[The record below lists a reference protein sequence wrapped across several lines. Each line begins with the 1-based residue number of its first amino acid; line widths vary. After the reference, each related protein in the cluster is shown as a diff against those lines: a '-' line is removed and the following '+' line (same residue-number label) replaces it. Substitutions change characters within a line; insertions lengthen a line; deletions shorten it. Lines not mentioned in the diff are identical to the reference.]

1 MSHRVKRRRSV
12 WAVGSVAVVMS
23 LIGWAAIPAHAD
35 VVTNPNLITFAG
47 EGESTPYPSTL
58 TFTLAGLVTDVNVKL
73 HGLTHDLPADIDIL
87 LVGPGGQG
95 VVLMAD
101 TGSGFSLTG
110 VDLTFDDEAAS
121 SLPGATAITAGSYK
135 PTNLG
140 SFSGSATGSS
150 GNALSVFDG
159 ASPNGTWR
167 LFVFDDNNNA
177 THGSI
182 SGGWSL
188 DITRIAFGSVTP
200 PSGRAGD
207 IVTIAGSGF
216 TGASAVKFGGVPA
229 VAFTVDSDTQITATV
244 PVGAGSGPVS
254 VTSSNVSV
262 SVSSSTDFVVMHA
275 RAISI
280 ELKGHKALGT
290 VDVSDGFAAC
300 GSIVPV
306 KVQHLEHG
314 HWKAVAGAVTK
325 HDGSYKALGL
335 DDPGKY
341 RAVARKTTLSSGDV
355 CLKHISPTAR
365 A

>member
-1 MSHRVKRRRSV
+1 MSHRAKRRRSV
-12 WAVGSVAVVMS
+12 GALGSVVLVMS
-23 LIGWAAIPAHAD
+23 IIGWAAIPAHAT
-35 VVTNPNLITFAG
+35 VFANSNLITFAG
-47 EGESTPYPSTL
+47 EGESTPYPSTIGVSS
-58 TFTLAGLVTDVNVKL
+58 AGLVTDVNVKL

-101 TGSGFSLTG
+101 TGSGYALSGL
-110 VDLTFDDEAAS
+110 DLTFDDGATS
-121 SLPGATAITAGSYK
+121 SLPGASAITAGSYK

-140 SFSGSATGSS
+140 AFSEPTAGGPF

-177 THGSI
+177 TIGSI

-188 DITRIAFGSVTP
+188 DITTIAFGSFTP

-207 IVTIAGSGF
+207 IVTIAGTGF
-216 TGASAVKFGGVPA
+216 TGVTAVKFGGVPA
-229 VAFTVDSDTQITATV
+229 VAFTVGSDTQITATV
-244 PVGAGSGPVS
+244 PVGAVSGPVS
-254 VTSSNVSV
+254 VSSSNVN
-262 SVSSSTDFVVMHA
+262 VSSSTDFVVMHP
-275 RAISI
+275 RDISI
-280 ELKGHKALGT
+280 DLNGHKARGT
-290 VDVSDGFAAC
+290 VEVKDGFAAC
-300 GSIVPV
+300 GSTVPV
-306 KVQHLEHG
+306 KVQHLEQG
-314 HWKAVAGAVTK
+314 HWRTVAGAATK

-355 CLKHISPTAR
+355 CLKHISPTASV
-365 A
+365 